1 HTINSHS
8 FMHTLFTPNKVRNS
22 HAPSQSTPHFQ
33 RPPAESPFTDDR
45 SHDHYGHSVL
55 PHTHEMPEIPSLTHH
70 SATISPLSPSLPPLV
85 IQERPQLRPS
95 RPGSKI
101 ADWFSGSS
109 DPIPFALIPSPTKE
123 KCDPIDRMS
132 SSTAEQPGA
141 RAEQSSANTNP
152 SKPPIISRFSLF
164 GSRPNP
170 PQPPVAR
177 SDLYDEWHDL
187 DIKSAL
193 HPHAPS
199 DPYSPS
205 VFKSL
210 QQNAEGLLLKLQSA
224 YKQRSQ
230 ALHDVLAEKEAQE
243 EELKGA
249 DMRAKHLK
257 VQLDGMTA
265 RLAEQ
270 DSAMMDLVDQL
281 AQEKQLRREAED
293 AMVAKIKK
301 ARPAIITTTNVQ
313 EAHAEDVEYS
323 EERPW
328 KSRTST
334 ASDLSIESDGSSAES
349 LFSRHGGATSPA
361 MSMSSV
367 STMNSPETQQR
378 HQSPAYRLPPV
389 QVTTFGSRLLGIRAE
404 THKGEVSPTPA
415 PSSSLSSSTTK
426 STRCC
431 NNHNINNIK
440 TNNKN
445 HDDASSEAWA
455 LVGILQLENQ
465 GLKTRLGQL
474 ENTVDDCLGLVKK
487 GLF

>member
-1 HTINSHS
+1 
-8 FMHTLFTPNKVRNS
+8 MHTLFTPNKVRNS
-22 HAPSQSTPHFQ
+22 HAPSQSTPYFQ
-33 RPPAESPFTDDR
+33 RPPTESPFTDDR
-45 SHDHYGHSVL
+45 SHHHGGHSVL
-55 PHTHEMPEIPSLTHH
+55 PHTPEMPEIPSLTHH
-70 SATISPLSPSLPPLV
+70 STSTSPLNRHIPPLV

-95 RPGSKI
+95 RPVSTI

-123 KCDPIDRMS
+123 KCDPTEIMS
-132 SSTAEQPGA
+132 SSPAEQPAA

-164 GSRPNP
+164 GFKPNP
-170 PQPPVAR
+170 PQPPIAR
-177 SDLYDEWHDL
+177 SDLYNEWHDL

-193 HPHAPS
+193 HPNAPS

-205 VFKSL
+205 AFKNL
-210 QQNAEGLLLKLQSA
+210 QQNAESLLLKLQSA

-230 ALHDVLAEKEAQE
+230 ALHDVLAETETQA
-243 EELKGA
+243 EELQGA

-257 VQLDGMTA
+257 LQLDGMTT

-281 AQEKQLRREAED
+281 AQERQLRREAED
-293 AMVAKIKK
+293 AMYAKIKE
-301 ARPAIITTTNVQ
+301 ARPAIITTNNEQ
-313 EAHAEDVEYS
+313 EVHAGDAQYG
-323 EERPW
+323 EERSW

-334 ASDLSIESDGSSAES
+334 ASDLSIESDGSCAES
-349 LFSRHGGATSPA
+349 LFSRHGATSPA

-378 HQSPAYRLPPV
+378 YQSPAYRPPPV
-389 QVTTFGSRLLGIRAE
+389 QVTTTGSRLLGLSAE
-404 THKGEVSPTPA
+404 THKGDFSPTPA
-415 PSSSLSSSTTK
+415 PSSSSSSTTK
-426 STRCC
+426 CTRCC
-431 NNHNINNIK
+431 NNHNINNIN

-445 HDDASSEAWA
+445 HSDASSEAWA

-474 ENTVDDCLGLVKK
+474 ENTVDDCLGLVKN

>member
-1 HTINSHS
+1 
-8 FMHTLFTPNKVRNS
+8 
-22 HAPSQSTPHFQ
+22 
-33 RPPAESPFTDDR
+33 
-45 SHDHYGHSVL
+45 
-55 PHTHEMPEIPSLTHH
+55 
-70 SATISPLSPSLPPLV
+70 
-85 IQERPQLRPS
+85 
-95 RPGSKI
+95 
-101 ADWFSGSS
+101 
-109 DPIPFALIPSPTKE
+109 
-123 KCDPIDRMS
+123 MS
-132 SSTAEQPGA
+132 SSTAEQPAA
-141 RAEQSSANTNP
+141 RAEQSSASTNP

-177 SDLYDEWHDL
+177 SDLHDEWHDL

-193 HPHAPS
+193 HPHAPL

-205 VFKSL
+205 AFKSL

-249 DMRAKHLK
+249 DMRARQLK

-293 AMVAKIKK
+293 AMVAKTKK
-301 ARPAIITTTNVQ
+301 ARPAIITTNNVQ
-313 EAHAEDVEYS
+313 ESHAEDAQYS

-334 ASDLSIESDGSSAES
+334 ASDLSIESDDSSAES
-349 LFSRHGGATSPA
+349 LFSGHGGATSPA

-389 QVTTFGSRLLGIRAE
+389 QVTTSGSRLLGIRAE
-404 THKGEVSPTPA
+404 THKGEFSPTPA
-415 PSSSLSSSTTK
+415 PSSSLSSPTTK

-431 NNHNINNIK
+431 NNHNIKNIK

-445 HDDASSEAWA
+445 HGDAFSEAWA